1 MSKTIK
7 YRKYWYGGD
16 FSMKEE
22 ALPDDIRIYNVDWW
36 HSGAKVKDKDVYTEG
51 YVFKSEEKFEGSI
64 LIGDAWYRFEER
76 IYIEDFP
83 GEPIENCTP
92 PKDCY
97 IVFEQYNLDSE
108 YPTEMVEW
116 IDMLKCLKDEEWG
129 KLKKQYMEIGCISK
143 IRRFTKKGIET
154 TAIGMKTM
162 SSRDIQEVSI
172 HTFGYGH
179 GFGNSISGSSRN
191 FFTTEEKYK
200 QIFDDKL
207 EEYYKL
213 FKE

>member
-1 MSKTIK
+1 
-7 YRKYWYGGD
+7 
-16 FSMKEE
+16 MKEE
-22 ALPDDIRIYNVDWW
+22 SLPDDICIYNVDWW
-36 HSGAKVKDKDVYTEG
+36 HSGAKVKDKDIYTEG
-51 YVFKSEEKFEGSI
+51 YVFKSAEKFEGSI

-83 GEPIENCTP
+83 VEPIENCTP

-129 KLKKQYMEIGCISK
+129 KLKKQYMEISCISK

-179 GFGNSISGSSRN
+179 VFGNSISGSSRN

-200 QIFDDKL
+200 RLFSDKL

>member
-1 MSKTIK
+1 MKTIK

-36 HSGAKVKDKDVYTEG
+36 HSGAKVKDKDIYTEG
-51 YVFKSEEKFEGSI
+51 YVFKSEEKFEDSI

-83 GEPIENCTP
+83 VEPIENCVP

-97 IVFEQYNLDSE
+97 IVFEQYNLNSDFPISF
-108 YPTEMVEW
+108 TQWMDALKV
-116 IDMLKCLKDEEWG
+116 LKCEELD
-129 KLKKQYMEIGCISK
+129 KFHKSCKEIGSIAK

-154 TAIGMKTM
+154 TTIGMKSM
-162 SSRDIQEVSI
+162 NSRDIQDVSI

-179 GFGNSISGSSRN
+179 GFGESYSGLGRD

-200 QIFDDKL
+200 QLFDDKL